1 MLEKTGVPTPSQ
13 IESVFPSDERLS
25 QGPVAVIECFQP
37 IPCDPCATA
46 CPRGAILPFDDI
58 NDRPVINSDK
68 CNGCLLCVA
77 KCPGLAI
84 MVVDMNFS
92 HDRALI
98 KLPYEFRPLPE
109 KGQTVQAFDREG
121 TAVAEAE
128 VVQVLNSKNMNKV
141 PVVSIAVD
149 KQLVKIIRNFRPIEL
164 CRNYTQSVVARNG
177 VTKQSTKNLGF
188 AHTSGLL
195 RFARNDGNEA
205 QDTGIAC
212 RCNDLD
218 ISEIRALIA
227 KGYTTIAELKQMA
240 RLGMGPCQGRNCL
253 PIVINELS
261 RALGIPVA
269 ELPAGSFRPMV
280 KSIELGALAAYEEA

>member
-1 MLEKTGVPTPSQ
+1 MLEKTGVPTLYE

-25 QGPVAVIECFQP
+25 QGPVAIIECFQC
-37 IPCDPCATA
+37 IPCDPCATS
-46 CPRGAILPFDDI
+46 CPRGAILPFQDI
-58 NDRPVINSDK
+58 NDRPVIDNDN
-68 CNGCLLCVA
+68 CNGCTLCIT

-84 MVVDMNFS
+84 IVVDMTFS

-109 KGQTVQAFDREG
+109 MGQTVQALDREG
-121 TAVAEAE
+121 AAVAEAE
-128 VVQVLNSKNMNKV
+128 VVRVSNNKNKV

-149 KQLVKIIRNFRPIEL
+149 NQLVKTVRNIRINKQASEATSALPRSE
-164 CRNYTQSVVARNG
+164 AR
-177 VTKQSTKNLGF
+177 KRSLGF
-188 AHTSGLL
+188 PGGAAGAWGQRPHLNQTS
-195 RFARNDGNEA
+195 
-205 QDTGIAC
+205 GIAC

-227 KGYTTIAELKQMA
+227 QGYTTIAELKQMA
-240 RLGMGPCQGRNCL
+240 RIGMGPCQGRNCL

-261 RALGIPVA
+261 RTLGIPVA

-280 KSIELGALAAYEEA
+280 KSIALGDLAAYSEDDGVQHG